1 MFGKFFI
8 VLLLFINF
16 LLNLNAN
23 EKQLII
29 NQLIDINNITFDFEQ
44 LTNQKKEVGTCILV
58 FDNKL
63 RCNYQDSM
71 RKEIVVNGKTLIVKK
86 KRYDKIYFYPISN
99 SPFMKILN
107 KDGLLNLIK
116 KSNYA
121 LNNKIELTYTDN
133 NNKIIIFFDKENH
146 NIVGWQVDDQLQ
158 NKINFSLKI
167 KSINSVFDPKI
178 FLIPPPY

>member
-71 RKEIVVNGKTLIVKK
+71 KKEIVVNGKTLIVKK

-146 NIVGWQVDDQLQ
+146 NIIGWQVDDQLQ

>member
-86 KRYDKIYFYPISN
+86 KRYDKIYFYPISS

-107 KDGLLNLIK
+107 KDSLLNLIK

-178 FLIPPPY
+178 FLIPSSY

>member
-44 LTNQKKEVGTCILV
+44 LTNQKKEVATCILV

>member
-1 MFGKFFI
+1 LFGKFFI

>member
-146 NIVGWQVDDQLQ
+146 NIIGWQVDDQLQ